1 MIRLINFLSRMLS
14 ELKLQIAHHKL
25 GFAISTSIFLLSV
38 LAYFSR
44 IKSQTLRVS
53 ESQSVPESS
62 KPISYKTD
70 RQRQEL
76 WTKEY
81 CIKIIT
87 RNSLLGLLNSFN
99 LKHRNYMVISNQQAI
114 YDQNRIRRRH
124 LRQESKEKYDRFLN
138 TIIEEESQE
147 HNRIFNEYLTENK
160 ITKEEY
166 DKVIEMYKVD
176 EEIIECLNAIN
187 SEPFEG
193 NEVDENIVEEILM
206 YELSELKKPQTR
218 VSRYMIEDTIWE
230 NWQVETGDAHEVAR
244 KNKRLNK
251 IFKGLKS
258 LR

>member
-1 MIRLINFLSRMLS
+1 MIRLIKFLSRMLS

-25 GFAISTSIFLLSV
+25 GLAISTSIFLLSV

-53 ESQSVPESS
+53 ESQSIPESS
-62 KPISYKTD
+62 KPTSYKTD

-76 WTKEY
+76 WTKEFS
-81 CIKIIT
+81 IKIIT
-87 RNSLLGLLNSFN
+87 RNSLLELLNSFN
-99 LKHRNYMVISNQQAI
+99 LKHKDRMQAI
-114 YDQNRIRRRH
+114 YDQNRIRRRN

-147 HNRIFNEYLTENK
+147 HKRIFHEYLAEKK

-193 NEVDENIVEEILM
+193 NDVDENIVEEILK

-218 VSRYMIEDTIWE
+218 ISRYLIEDTIWE

-251 IFKGLKS
+251 YFKGVKL